1 MATGFKLTRKGIT
14 ANLEP
19 EERDL
24 LRKLFS
30 DVQALLEPDTAADA
44 DPLAAMVGID
54 PSAAV
59 PEDSALL
66 RLLPNGTTGND
77 DDALEF
83 RRFTERTLRE
93 SKQAALRAAALQ
105 LEAAPLRLDTEQAQL
120 FARALND
127 VRLVLADRLGLENDE
142 DAERLH
148 DITDPSK
155 AEDLDGY
162 LALVYNFVTW
172 LQETLMQA
180 LLGSLN

>member
-19 EERDL
+19 GERDL
-24 LRKLFS
+24 LRKLFA
-30 DVQALLEPDTAADA
+30 DVQSLLEPDTAADA

-54 PSAAV
+54 PSAVA
-59 PEDSALL
+59 PEDPALL
-66 RLLPNGTTGND
+66 RLLPNGTEAE

-83 RRFTERTLRE
+83 RRFTERSLRE

-105 LEAAPLRLDTEQAQL
+105 LETGPLRLDAEQARL

-127 VRLVLADRLGLENDE
+127 VRLVLGDRLGLADDE

-155 AEDLDGY
+155 AQDVDGY

-180 LLGSLN
+180 LLDTLN

>member
-19 EERDL
+19 GERDL

-30 DVQALLEPDTAADA
+30 DVQALLEPDTAADT

-59 PEDSALL
+59 PDDSALL
-66 RLLPNGTTGND
+66 RLLPAGTTGND

-93 SKQAALRAAALQ
+93 SKQGALRAAALQ

-127 VRLVLADRLGLENDE
+127 VRLVLADRLGLEDDE

-180 LLGSLN
+180 LLDSLP

>member
-1 MATGFKLTRKGIT
+1 MATGFKHTRKGIT

-19 EERDL
+19 GERDL

-30 DVQALLEPDTAADA
+30 DVQSLLEPDTAADA

-54 PSAAV
+54 SSAAP
-59 PEDSALL
+59 PEDPALL
-66 RLLPNGTTGND
+66 RLLPNGTPEDGE
-77 DDALEF
+77 ALEF
-83 RRFTERTLRE
+83 RRYTERGLRE

-105 LEAAPLRLDTEQAQL
+105 LETGPLRLDREQAQL

-127 VRLVLADRLGLENDE
+127 VRLVLADRLGVVDDE

-155 AEDLDGY
+155 AQDVDGY

-180 LLGSLN
+180 LLRDLP

>member
-19 EERDL
+19 GERDL

-30 DVQALLEPDTAADA
+30 DVQELLEPDTAADA

-66 RLLPNGTTGND
+66 RLLPSGTTGND

-83 RRFTERTLRE
+83 RRFTERSLRE
-93 SKQAALRAAALQ
+93 SKQGALRSAALQ

-127 VRLVLADRLGLENDE
+127 VRLVLGDRLGIEDDE
-142 DAERLH
+142 TAERLH

-155 AEDLDGY
+155 AQDVDGY

-180 LLGSLN
+180 LLESLN